1 MEIRHPDFKRISINP
16 EICFGKPRISGTRM
30 PVTSILEYLSSGMSI
45 KELRDEF
52 PFLTEEDIKEALAF
66 SARMMQDKYLSLE
79 SVSRE

>member
-1 MEIRHPDFKRISINP
+1 MEIKHPDFKRISINP

-45 KELRDEF
+45 QELRDEF
-52 PFLTEEDIKEALAF
+52 PFLSEEDIKEALAF

-79 SVSRE
+79 QVS